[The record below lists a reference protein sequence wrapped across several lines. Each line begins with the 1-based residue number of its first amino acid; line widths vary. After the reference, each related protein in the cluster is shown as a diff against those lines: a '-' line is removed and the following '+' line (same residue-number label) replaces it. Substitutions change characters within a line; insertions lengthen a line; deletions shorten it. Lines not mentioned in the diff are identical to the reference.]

1 MMRVIHLPDS
11 GDSRFA
17 RPTNGVRLVTSH
29 WAARNRILAL
39 ATNSHVPGHRRR
51 LWEKRRK
58 VSRTMSQESEA
69 AAAATRSGNGDRQP
83 TQQPDRMAQPVDV
96 EQPPRLPFIVVGMGA
111 SAGGLE
117 AFMEFFSTMS
127 ADSGMAFVLIQHL
140 PPQRESMLADIL
152 SKKTRMPV
160 HQVEDGMR
168 IEPNHCYVIR
178 PGHTLTIRDG
188 RLHLG
193 EPLEKPGHTRP
204 VDDFFRSLASEQR
217 ERAIGVIMS
226 GMGSNGTAGAQAI
239 KAVGGVCIAQDPE
252 SAKFPSMPR
261 NLLDAGLADFILKPQ
276 DMPDALLRYATHPY
290 AKGRGVSDALSKER
304 QSFNEILGILRV
316 RTRLEFSGYKKPT
329 LFRRIQRRMG
339 LNHVQRMGEY
349 AKVLRQSP
357 IEAVALADDLLIHV
371 TGFFRDPDAWEA
383 MRQRVINPLVAS
395 KDPQSSVR
403 AWVTA
408 CSSGEE
414 AYTLAMLLVE
424 AAEAANKPLDIKIFA
439 TDTAERSLS
448 HARNG
453 AYPGGI
459 ESEVSPPRLE
469 RFFDKDDSSYRV
481 KKEIRELVVFAP
493 QNVLQDPPFSRLDI
507 CTCRNLMIYLEP
519 EVQKRVLKLLHF
531 GLREGGAIFLGNSE
545 TVSGLEEL
553 FEPIDKRWRI
563 YRRVGPARHD
573 TMAFPLPARVS
584 AEIIEGKAISRASVN
599 QIANRALLERHT
611 PAAVVIDRQLRVV
624 YFHGSTTPF
633 LAQPSGE
640 PTRDLLTLA
649 RDNVRGALRT
659 AVQKSMERDVIS
671 IARGGLS
678 DSEGGK
684 KRLIVRCEP
693 LDSKVAQG
701 YFLVSFE
708 ELDEPQIMPL
718 PALPGERADV
728 ERGLR
733 DDLNRAREELQSTVE
748 ELQTSNEELKAS
760 NEEVTSINEELQS
773 TNEELETSKEELQSL
788 NEELTTL
795 NAQLQAKMEEL
806 ASTTNDL
813 SSLLSSIEVGVVFL
827 DTHLRIRRYTPAVK
841 DLLEL
846 IPSDV
851 GRPLSDLARKFT
863 DPALVA
869 EAGAVLD
876 KLIPL
881 EREVRSES
889 GRWYLRRVLPYRTKD
904 NRIDGVVITFV
915 EITPLKTAV
924 AALGQSH
931 DLYRLIFEGVREY
944 AIFMLDL
951 QNKIT
956 TWNPGA
962 ERILGF
968 SASEVI
974 GQAGSI
980 IFTPEDLKAGAVEQ
994 ELETARTH
1002 GRAAD
1007 ERWHLRKDGSR
1018 FWASGIMSA
1027 LYDADGQLRG
1037 YAKVLRDNTDR
1048 KQAEET
1054 LREAKRAAEASNEE
1068 KDQFLATVS
1077 HELRTP
1083 LSAILLWS
1091 KLLQQGKIAP
1101 AQMSEGLEAIDRGA
1115 EAQKQLIDDLLD
1127 STRIAAGKLRLNLRD
1142 IQLAQVINAA
1152 LDAIR
1157 PTAQTRDIVIEAKI
1171 AKNVGRVRVDPDR
1184 LQQILWNLLTN
1195 AVKFTPRGGRAQVR
1209 ARRAGDEIRIEV
1221 ADNGQ
1226 GISPEFLPHLFERFR
1241 QADAGATRAQGGL
1254 GLGLTITRQLV
1265 ELHGGTITAGS
1276 AGLGKGATFT
1286 ILIPLPRLGESR
1298 LADVDLDAAVEPAEL
1313 GEGLDGVRVLL
1324 VEDEPAT
1331 CAAVRAVLENAG
1343 AAVTAVASAGAALE
1357 AFPKAEPDV
1366 IVSDIGMSEMDG
1378 YELMRRLRAI
1388 ESEKELPA
1396 TPAIALTAFA
1406 READR
1411 KRAAEAGYQRHV
1423 AKPPDP
1429 QRLIA
1434 QIKSLIPRGK
1444 RES

>member
-1 MMRVIHLPDS
+1 M
-11 GDSRFA
+11 
-17 RPTNGVRLVTSH
+17 SH
-29 WAARNRILAL
+29 DPKAADD
-39 ATNSHVPGHRRR
+39 T
-51 LWEKRRK
+51 
-58 VSRTMSQESEA
+58 A
-69 AAAATRSGNGDRQP
+69 AAAEQPAADAGNGNGNGNGDRQP

-117 AFMEFFSTMS
+117 AFIEFFSTMR

-140 PPQRESMLADIL
+140 PPQRESMVSDIL
-152 SKKTRMPV
+152 SKRTRMPV

-168 IEPNHCYVIR
+168 VEPDHVYVIR

-193 EPLEKPGHTRP
+193 EPLQKPGHNRP
-204 VDDFFRSLASEQR
+204 VDDFFRSLAEEQR
-217 ERAIGVIMS
+217 ERAIGVVMS

-261 NLLDAGLADFILKPQ
+261 NLIDAGFADFILKPQ
-276 DMPDALLRYATHPY
+276 DMPDALMRYATHPY
-290 AKGRGVSDALSKER
+290 AKGRIADDALTKER
-304 QSFNEILGILRV
+304 QSFNEIVGILRA
-316 RTRLEFSGYKKPT
+316 RTRVEFSGYKKPT
-329 LFRRIQRRMG
+329 LLRRIQRRMG
-339 LNHVQRMGEY
+339 LNQVHRMAEY

-357 IEAVALADDLLIHV
+357 IEAGALADDLMIHV
-371 TGFFRDPDAWEA
+371 TGFFRDAGAWEA
-383 MRQRVINPLVAS
+383 LRQRVIGPLVAA
-395 KDPQSSVR
+395 KDSRSTIR

-414 AYTLAMLLVE
+414 AYTLAILLVE
-424 AAEAANKPLDIKIFA
+424 AAEASDKPLDIKIFA
-439 TDTAERSLS
+439 TDTAERSLN

-453 AYPGGI
+453 IYPGGI
-459 ESEVSPPRLE
+459 ESELSPQRLE
-469 RFFDKDDSSYRV
+469 RFFEKDDSAYRV
-481 KKEIRELVVFAP
+481 KKELRELVVFAP

-519 EVQKRVLKLLHF
+519 EMQKRVLKLLHF
-531 GLREGGAIFLGNSE
+531 GLREGGALLLGNSE

-563 YRRVGPARHD
+563 YRRIGPPRHD
-573 TMAFPLPARVS
+573 TMEFPLPTRLSTEWV
-584 AEIIEGKAISRASVN
+584 EGKPLSRASIN
-599 QIANRALLERHT
+599 HIANRALLERHT
-611 PAAVVIDRQLRVV
+611 PAAVVIDRQMRIV
-624 YFHGSTTPF
+624 YFHGNTTPF

-649 RDNVRGALRT
+649 RDSVRGPLRT
-659 AVQKSMERDVIS
+659 AVQKSIERAVIS

-678 DSEGGK
+678 ESGGEK
-684 KRLIVRCEP
+684 VRMIVRCEP
-693 LDSKVAQG
+693 LDAKNARG
-701 YFLVSFE
+701 HFLVSFE
-708 ELDEPQIMPL
+708 QRDEPPPVP
-718 PALPGERADV
+718 PAAPGDRAEV

-733 DDLNRAREELQSTVE
+733 DDLSRARDELQSAVE

-760 NEEVTSINEELQS
+760 NEEVMSINEELQS

-788 NEELTTL
+788 NEELTTV

-806 ASTTNDL
+806 EASTNDL
-813 SSLLSSIEVGVVFL
+813 SSLLSSIDVGVIFL
-827 DTHLRIRRYTPAVK
+827 DTQLRIRRYTPAVK
-841 DLLEL
+841 DLFEL

-851 GRPLSDLARKFT
+851 GRPLSDLARKFA
-863 DPALVA
+863 DSALVE
-869 EAGAVLD
+869 EAAAVLD

-881 EREVRSES
+881 EREMKSDS
-889 GRWYLRRVLPYRTKD
+889 GRWYLRRILPYRTKD
-904 NRIDGVVITFV
+904 NRIDGVVVTFI

-951 QNKIT
+951 ENKIT

-968 SASEVI
+968 SAAEVI

-994 ELETARTH
+994 ELAATKKH

-1018 FWASGIMSA
+1018 FWGSGIMSA

-1037 YAKVLRDNTDR
+1037 YAKILRDNTDR

-1091 KLLQQGKIAP
+1091 KLLQQARIAP
-1101 AQMSEGLEAIDRGA
+1101 AQMSEGLDAIDRGA

-1157 PTAQTRDIVIEAKI
+1157 PTAQTKEIVIEAKI
-1171 AKNVGRVRVDPDR
+1171 AKDVGRVRVDPDR

-1265 ELHGGTITAGS
+1265 ELHGGTITAAS
-1276 AGLGKGATFT
+1276 PGLGKGATFT
-1286 ILIPLPRLGESR
+1286 ISIPLPRLGESR

-1324 VEDEPAT
+1324 VEDESAT

-1343 AAVTAVASAGAALE
+1343 AVVTAVASAGAALE

-1406 READR
+1406 REVDR